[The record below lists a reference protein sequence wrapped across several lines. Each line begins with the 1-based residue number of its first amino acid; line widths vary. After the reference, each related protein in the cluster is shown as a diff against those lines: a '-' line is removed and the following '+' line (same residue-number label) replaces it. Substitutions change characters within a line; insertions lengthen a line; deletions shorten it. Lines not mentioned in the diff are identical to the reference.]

1 MREVAD
7 CNKNVEC
14 VVTHR
19 KYLDGGWGWVVV
31 AAGFVFGV
39 IRFGTERSFPVFYLS
54 IMQEYG
60 INFAQVSQLI
70 GAFFIFFG
78 VSGAVAPV
86 LIKRL
91 GCRRCMI
98 VFGIIVS
105 VSCFTASF
113 PGPYWKLILCYGAI
127 PGVCFGVQM
136 IVVFAAVNDYFER
149 KQHLALQLVF
159 LGASAGSFIANPFCE
174 ILIQSYAWRGA
185 LMIISGIFLHAV
197 AVGAT
202 MRPVQSAGQICDQK
216 DATSVGRVNLSSI
229 YLMYGVKCLFLYRKL
244 HSKETCST
252 IMNRAILYFDLR
264 LFCEPAFYLS
274 NLYILCHCVGLYSS
288 LSFLVPYAVK
298 ELDISSN
305 RASMLP
311 SFEAI
316 GETASKL
323 LCGFLFNKIP
333 RRKQKPVVCLIF
345 VVAAALYALLP
356 AIKSYEYLLCVCVA
370 IGLTVGGIDGLY
382 SAFYM
387 QDFGKEVYPSL
398 FGYTNVVAYFSCTVA
413 SIFIGHIVDIT
424 GDVSNAFYF
433 GSASYGMS
441 CVALFFLHKL
451 KTKTITIPALDST

>member
-7 CNKNVEC
+7 CNKNLEC

-31 AAGFVFGV
+31 AAGFVFGI

-78 VSGAVAPV
+78 VSGAVAPA
-86 LIKRL
+86 LIKHL

-98 VFGIIVS
+98 VFGVIVS
-105 VSCFTASF
+105 VSCFTASL

-202 MRPVQSAGQICDQK
+202 MRPVQLSDQICDEN
-216 DATSVGRVNLSSI
+216 DTTS
-229 YLMYGVKCLFLYRKL
+229 L

-252 IMNRAILYFDLR
+252 IMNRAVLYFDLR

-298 ELDISSN
+298 ELDISSSK
-305 RASMLP
+305 ASMLP

-323 LCGFLFNKIP
+323 MCGFFFNKIP

-356 AIKSYEYLLCVCVA
+356 ALKSYEYLICVCVA

-382 SAFYM
+382 SVFYM

-451 KTKTITIPALDST
+451 KTKTITITALDST